1 MLGIFVLHLQDRM
14 LISLI
19 LDVELNVFSGGTSSQ
34 FSVLI
39 FQLLNFVSNL
49 LLVIEHLLECVL

>member
-39 FQLLNFVSNL
+39 FQFLNFVSNL